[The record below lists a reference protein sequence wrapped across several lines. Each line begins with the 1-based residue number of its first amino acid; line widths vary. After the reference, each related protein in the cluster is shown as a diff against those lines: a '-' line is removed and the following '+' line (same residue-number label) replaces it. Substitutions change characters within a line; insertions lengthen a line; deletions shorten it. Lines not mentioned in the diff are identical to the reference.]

1 MSFLLEDG
9 EEPKTIKRLPKHRNR
24 QLKLM
29 VLVIFCAGKMG
40 SEYLE
45 LLP

>member
-9 EEPKTIKRLPKHRNR
+9 EDPKTMQEHQKITAKHRNR

-29 VLVIFCAGKMG
+29 VLVLFCAWEDGF
-40 SEYLE
+40 
-45 LLP
+45 